1 LVRSEIRDPEK
12 LIPDPD
18 PGVKKSLDPGSA
30 RLVSVRASFF
40 ESSFFLLGKVTRQT
54 SMMSVQEKQLQ
65 ALEKRQKLFK
75 EAALQVSKASIYIVS
90 NFISDLFLMPHSC
103 CFRPNSKVKR
113 TTRGSI

>member
-12 LIPDPD
+12 LIPDPR
-18 PGVKKSLDPGSA
+18 VKKPLYPGST
-30 RLVSVRASFF
+30 RLVSKVRALLCETSFL
-40 ESSFFLLGKVTRQT
+40 LLGKVTRQT

-90 NFISDLFLMPHSC
+90 NSISDLFLMPHSC

-113 TTRGSI
+113 TMPGSI